1 MPRRFHS
8 LRVNPWHISIFR
20 EQGWCSGESARPSM
34 FPGFDSGPVPY
45 AGEFVVGSHLAP
57 RVFSGFSSF
66 PSSTKTNIS
75 KFQFDQDR
83 GPAWKPGKADVAS
96 SPLKIVIL
104 FHFFI
109 ASHNLKKN
117 INIVSR
123 SFVKLYKYAVHE
135 HTSEMFLWFFFFF
148 FKYEKK

>member
-20 EQGWCSGESARPSM
+20 EQGWRSGENARPSM
-34 FPGFDSGPVPY
+34 FPGFDYGPVPY

-66 PSSTKTNIS
+66 PSSTKTSIS

-83 GPAWKPGKADVAS
+83 GPAWKPARVGVAS
-96 SPLKIVIL
+96 SLNIRSRNRNFDCLRGCLILKRSTKSKLRRTERSLWRTGPKCKVTSL
-104 FHFFI
+104 NEG
-109 ASHNLKKN
+109 AWLKWL
-117 INIVSR
+117 R
-123 SFVKLYKYAVHE
+123 
-135 HTSEMFLWFFFFF
+135 
-148 FKYEKK
+148 